1 MAQARSR
8 EQIAFACQKR
18 VSSEVWKIMKRSRYI
33 LAGLIALFLLLL
45 IPPSQNEFPL
55 QRPSES
61 PFLWDQ
67 DAIWQRLEAEF
78 QKARKMDPEV
88 LASTI
93 RARKIEAD
101 QILQT
106 YEHSVTGPADPIY
119 FELERSFFGIA
130 PLIAASTDPS
140 DWHIQYY
147 NRVRSKIKEDS
158 ISWDM
163 KSSRSRNALY
173 RILYGMRAA
182 VEEIM
187 IQSDRD
193 QADSTFFVQDERSAA
208 PSVEILGVTVHS
220 GDLLVSRGGR
230 EMSAFISRGNDY
242 PGNFSHVAIIYIDE
256 KTNNAF
262 IIQSLIDNGVVIDT
276 LDSYLNDHM
285 LRLMVLRPRADLPE
299 IKVNPLV
306 PHLAAK
312 FMFQEASERHI
323 PYDYKMDYF
332 DSSAMYCSEVGSYAY
347 QQFGIKL
354 WESESTVSSDGIV
367 NWLVNFGVEYFLNQ
381 LPSDLEYDPSL
392 SVVAEWRDYELLVK
406 DHVDNA
412 VMDALIGRANEGQE
426 LGYELWKLPV
436 VRVLKFYSVV
446 MSSIGREG
454 IVPDGMSVLTVL
466 TSGDFERRFQ
476 GTKDLTMRKVD
487 EFEKQ
492 EGYLPPYWQISG
504 MAESSYLTE

>member
-1 MAQARSR
+1 M
-8 EQIAFACQKR
+8 K
-18 VSSEVWKIMKRSRYI
+18 KIRYV

-45 IPPSQNEFPL
+45 IPPRQNEFPL
-55 QRPSES
+55 QRPTES

-67 DAIWQRLEAEF
+67 DAIWQSLEADF
-78 QKARKMDPEV
+78 QRARKMDPED
-88 LASTI
+88 LASVI
-93 RARKIEAD
+93 KARQIEAD
-101 QILQT
+101 QILQA

-119 FELERSFFGIA
+119 NELERSFFGIA
-130 PLIAASTDPS
+130 PLIAASTKPS
-140 DWHIQYY
+140 DWHIRYY
-147 NRVRSKIKEDS
+147 NRARKKIKEDS

-163 KSSRSRNALY
+163 KSSQSRNTLY

-187 IQSDRD
+187 IQSTRD
-193 QADSTFFVQDERSAA
+193 QLGSTLFVQDEPSAS
-208 PSVEILGVTVHS
+208 PSVEILGVKVHS
-220 GDLLVSRGGR
+220 GDLLVSRGGL

-242 PGNFSHVAIIYIDE
+242 PGNFSHVAIIYIEE

-262 IIQSLIDNGVVIDT
+262 IVQSLIDNGVVVDT
-276 LDSYLNDHM
+276 LDSYLNDHK

-299 IKVNPLV
+299 IKANPLV
-306 PHLAAK
+306 PHLAAR

-392 SVVAEWRDYELLVK
+392 SVIAEWRDYELLVK

-412 VMDALIGRANEGQE
+412 VMDALIGRANQGQE

-436 VRVLKFYSVV
+436 VRVLKFYSVILNL
-446 MSSIGREG
+446 MGKKAIIPE
-454 IVPDGMSVLTVL
+454 GMSVLTVL

-476 GTKDLTMRKVD
+476 NTKDQTMRKVT
-487 EFEKQ
+487 EFEEQ

-504 MAESSYLTE
+504 MAESSYQTE